1 MQGSHGVVGYPCEK
15 DVYGVIKMET
25 YPSGGF
31 QMPLH
36 YPKYTKSDYEKM
48 EEWRVD
54 LLLRE
59 YGLNFKGTLEEKR
72 EFATGAFL
80 WPVKSV
86 LEEMLNSS
94 PSNEEKN
101 DSDHCWKKVKQN
113 NQASTAQQFYD
124 LDDPLG
130 FNDVIC
136 DDGPCALPLDSMSS
150 ILGPASYDLPFIT
163 SKDLNENHPLK
174 ESSIGHYERKQQD
187 AYQTKKVVM
196 ILMKCL
202 HFMVTILCQLS
213 P

>member
-1 MQGSHGVVGYPCEK
+1 MALRWLLHSACQVLGYPLKDSTDMQGSHGVVGYPCEK

-80 WPVKSV
+80 WPG
-86 LEEMLNSS
+86 
-94 PSNEEKN
+94 
-101 DSDHCWKKVKQN
+101 Q
-113 NQASTAQQFYD
+113 Y
-124 LDDPLG
+124 
-130 FNDVIC
+130 
-136 DDGPCALPLDSMSS
+136 
-150 ILGPASYDLPFIT
+150 
-163 SKDLNENHPLK
+163 
-174 ESSIGHYERKQQD
+174 
-187 AYQTKKVVM
+187 
-196 ILMKCL
+196 
-202 HFMVTILCQLS
+202 
-213 P
+213 